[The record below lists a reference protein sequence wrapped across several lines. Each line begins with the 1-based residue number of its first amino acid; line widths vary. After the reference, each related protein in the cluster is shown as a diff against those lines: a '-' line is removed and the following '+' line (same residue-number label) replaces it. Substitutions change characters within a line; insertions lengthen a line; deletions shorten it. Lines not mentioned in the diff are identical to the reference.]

1 METSNSS
8 EKDRLEKIMQSE
20 GLNISQFA
28 NEIGI
33 KVPTIS
39 HILNGRNKPS
49 LEVLQKVLNRFR
61 TINSDWL
68 ILGVGSM
75 YRDTKHSQSLSLFDN
90 FDLNGSQSTYYNN
103 KSDVFSTKTES
114 TEKKQSS
121 SIENSTMSEG
131 KNLIQGKSSIIK
143 EKIVQKIIVYYSDNT
158 FQEFET
164 K

>member
-1 METSNSS
+1 MEASNSS
-8 EKDRLEKIMQSE
+8 EKDRLEKIIQSE

-39 HILNGRNKPS
+39 HILNGRNNPS

-61 TINSDWL
+61 TISSDWL
-68 ILGVGSM
+68 ILGIGSM
-75 YRDTKHSQSLSLFDN
+75 YRDTKHSQTLSLFD
-90 FDLNGSQSTYYNN
+90 STDSNNSESINYKN
-103 KSDVFSTKTES
+103 KSEQFSTKIENQ
-114 TEKKQSS
+114 EKRQSS
-121 SIENSTMSEG
+121 SNENSILNEG
-131 KNLIQGKSSIIK
+131 TNSTVK

>member
-1 METSNSS
+1 MEASNLS
-8 EKDRLEKIMQSE
+8 EKDRLEKIIQSE

-75 YRDTKHSQSLSLFDN
+75 YRDTKHSQTLSLFDN
-90 FDLNGSQSTYYNN
+90 IDSTNSESINYKN
-103 KSDVFSTKTES
+103 KSDEFSTKIENQ
-114 TEKKQSS
+114 EKRQSS
-121 SIENSTMSEG
+121 SNENSILNEA
-131 KNLIQGKSSIIK
+131 KNSIVK
-143 EKIVQKIIVYYSDNT
+143 EKIVRKIIVYYSDNT

>member
-1 METSNSS
+1 MEASNLS
-8 EKDRLEKIMQSE
+8 EKDRLEKIIQSE

-75 YRDTKHSQSLSLFDN
+75 YRDTKHSQTLSLFDN
-90 FDLNGSQSTYYNN
+90 IDSTNSESINYKN
-103 KSDVFSTKTES
+103 KSDEFSTKIENQ
-114 TEKKQSS
+114 EKRQSS
-121 SIENSTMSEG
+121 SNENSILNEA
-131 KNLIQGKSSIIK
+131 KNSTAK
-143 EKIVQKIIVYYSDNT
+143 EKIVRKIIVYYSDNT

>member
-1 METSNSS
+1 MEASNLS
-8 EKDRLEKIMQSE
+8 EKDRLEKIIQSE

-75 YRDTKHSQSLSLFDN
+75 YRDTKHSQTLSLFDN
-90 FDLNGSQSTYYNN
+90 IESTNSESINYKN
-103 KSDVFSTKTES
+103 KSDEFSTKIENQ
-114 TEKKQSS
+114 EKRQSS
-121 SIENSTMSEG
+121 SNENSILNEA
-131 KNLIQGKSSIIK
+131 KNSIVK
-143 EKIVQKIIVYYSDNT
+143 EKIVRKIIVYYSDNT